1 MAIHDKY
8 TWADFL
14 KANPDK
20 KGVKR
25 TSPEGAKAFQQAYK
39 AFIQTYLK
47 QRLDRLGR
55 QQTKTTGVR
64 DALVGK
70 LKATKKAAVARR
82 IQTRVGQ
89 KDHALV
95 VITKTIGRTKELQK
109 QF

>member
-14 KANPDK
+14 KANPGK

-25 TSPEGAKAFQQAYK
+25 TSPEGSKAFQQAYQ
-39 AFIQTYLK
+39 AFIETYLK

-55 QQTKTTGVR
+55 QQTKTTAVR

-70 LKATKKAAVARR
+70 LKATKKAATARR
-82 IQTRVGQ
+82 IQGRVGQ
-89 KDHALV
+89 KDHSLAVLA
-95 VITKTIGRTKELQK
+95 KTIARTKELQK
-109 QF
+109 QA